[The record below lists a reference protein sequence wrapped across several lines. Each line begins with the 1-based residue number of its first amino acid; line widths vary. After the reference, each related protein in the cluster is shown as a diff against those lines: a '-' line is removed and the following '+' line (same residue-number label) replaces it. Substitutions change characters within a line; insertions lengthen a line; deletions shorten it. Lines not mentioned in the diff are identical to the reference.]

1 MTLHA
6 ILEQPRAVEQLTRA
20 LDSERVAHAY
30 AFVGPPGS
38 GRCTTALAFAAELLC
53 EDIPRCARSAPDQ
66 ATAHRASAATP
77 HPDQATLGSPRA
89 SATRYRCRAC
99 RLVLGRQHPDLHVVV
114 PTPPESNPKGARAIR
129 IGAVR
134 ELERQAS
141 LRPVMARRRVL
152 VLDEAERMTG
162 EAPQAF
168 LKFLEEPP
176 PETVVILVLPRTRA
190 VPATVIS
197 RCQIVRFRARGEGA
211 TAATAAEAMA
221 VLDEAREQGAP
232 AIFKR
237 TERMDRER
245 AEALIDGCW
254 LHCRDLVLLR
264 AGAPPA
270 LLTDA
275 EHTEALAAEAERWT
289 DEGLYAAIEA
299 CREAHRSL
307 VGNVTPRLT
316 VDVMLSRLAGR
327 VA

>member
-1 MTLHA
+1 VKLDA
-6 ILEQPRAVEQLTRA
+6 IVEQPRAVEQLTRA
-20 LDSERVAHAY
+20 LATDRVAHAY

-38 GRCTTALAFAAELLC
+38 GRCTTALAFAAALLC
-53 EDIPRCARSAPDQ
+53 EASDHWNASGATPHLDQ
-66 ATAHRASAATP
+66 ATR
-77 HPDQATLGSPRA
+77 GSTRA
-89 SATRYRCRAC
+89 SATRSNSCAC
-99 RLVLGRQHPDLHVVV
+99 RLVEARQHPDLHVVV

-141 LRPVMARRRVL
+141 LRPAMARRRVL
-152 VLDEAERMTG
+152 LLDEAERMTG

-176 PETVVILVLPRTRA
+176 PETVVILILPRTRA

-197 RCQIVRFRARGEGA
+197 RCQIVRFRARGETA
-211 TAATAAEAMA
+211 TAAAAAEAA
-221 VLDEAREQGAP
+221 AALDEAREHGAP

-254 LHCRDLVLLR
+254 LHCRDLMLLR
-264 AGAPPA
+264 AGAAPT

-275 EHTEALAAEAERWT
+275 ARAEALIAEAERWT

-299 CREAHRSL
+299 CREAHLAL

-327 VA
+327 AV